1 MNLSRFEKK
10 VKEILLTVPSEYN
23 TEKDMETYNIEI
35 TVVGTHVSFDFDPK
49 MPFLL
54 ADEIKKVVKE
64 FYKEEQ

>member
-1 MNLSRFEKK
+1 MK
-10 VKEILLTVPSEYN
+10 
-23 TEKDMETYNIEI
+23 TYNIEI

-64 FYKEEQ
+64 FYKEDQ